1 MHQDCRDLSFCLQP
15 ADDGIIFVR
24 VIGSC
29 HESVTPSGWHLISMC
44 CCGVVMQE
52 SGLLNRP
59 EIPRLSG
66 LNKSLL
72 VKAYDLGLIDV
83 RGRTETRVVAE
94 MLAAADAQVGS
105 IRQ

>member
-1 MHQDCRDLSFCLQP
+1 MH
-15 ADDGIIFVR
+15 V
-24 VIGSC
+24 
-29 HESVTPSGWHLISMC
+29 C
-44 CCGVVMQE
+44 CWVSSLQE

-105 IRQ
+105 LR